1 MSNTA
6 CKSVPGATVI
16 AFFPYIP
23 SIAKFSSPYNGII
36 AAFEQ
41 LGIKLKIF
49 TAPDLVGLNMES
61 FNPTISEGKLVDFI
75 RDENPICVI
84 SINNWGMSKEIRRHI
99 KVPVVKW
106 LFDDLEHHFLHSSF
120 ESPNE
125 AFADSD
131 FVVTYSSALRAK
143 IEGLCPHLVTK
154 PIFLPHA
161 TSIQLFKSIRP
172 KAGKAISFI
181 GSYLDVEPVSV
192 LLQYYGKNGNTVP
205 NALFSLMDALREN
218 PDLDFDK
225 YISATNL
232 ERCAAKLGVDARGF
246 KRLLSDVITTQDRL
260 AAIVALEDLNIK
272 VYGRNDWVRPLLYR
286 RRVSASYQFGK
297 KLDDQ
302 RSLVAAYQASSI
314 TIDAPNLQNRTAIS
328 PRVVEAM
335 ASGALLI
342 TKFHPDSDLYKVF
355 GSDWPV
361 PTYSNLSELRDT
373 CKFYSSNETERLRI
387 VRQCNQLVATG
398 FDFKDRVRQVL
409 QFIGFERVGSGKKIR
424 FEIVSRRR
432 IQRDAIRHDDITRQW
447 QALKNALEEPEE
459 VVSERIR
466 DDKLR
471 RALDVLIA
479 WVQRV
484 FRNPRTPTRMYGSK
498 PSRKRT
504 PSDRMTRVVD
514 ARSPRRPKFRKVAR
528 SIRELFDADW
538 YLTQNPDVA
547 QAGINPLL
555 HYVRHGAE
563 EGRDP
568 SPFFHSKWYLT
579 QNPDVAQAGTNP
591 LLHYVRH
598 GAEEGRDP
606 SPLFHSKWYLA
617 QNPDVAAA
625 RMNPLQHYMEYGR
638 REGRRAH
645 EHDDDA
651 LVRGLLYQH
660 ETVAAARL
668 FATMGPTF
676 DDPIKVMVCPL
687 TDLHTEAEKS
697 DKIIANAAEIEFL
710 TGATKSDG
718 PRRPDSRASSRSRP
732 SPYLAEFSEVMMLPG
747 SSLIIDRSG
756 RAFDDE
762 LDFAVR
768 QFRTRP
774 KRPDLLTTA
783 DGQLLVRF
791 RESSLPIIDRGIHLC
806 KEHDGNYFHWMV
818 EILPRLFMIERLV
831 EDKSIPLLVSD
842 ALNPNLYDLLRL
854 VAHPDRPI
862 LRLDPSRLCRVRH
875 LTYPSDVSR
884 ILDIYEGESGY
895 DTAYLAVELIKR
907 TVQQVKRALI
917 ASVGS
922 RRRRLYLRRGSKYRL
937 LLNDREL
944 EERLAAIGFEL
955 LDLNGLS
962 IVAQVELFS
971 QAEIVVGPMGA
982 AVANIVWCPEGTPV
996 VVLDSDHP
1004 ALPFCILTQ
1013 LAEVCG
1019 ARALLITGP
1028 RSFNRTDKYG
1038 MHDDFT
1044 VDASIVVEYVREL
1057 LD

>member
-342 TKFHPDSDLYKVF
+342 ARFHPDSDLYKVF
-355 GSDWPV
+355 GSDCPV
-361 PTYSNLSELRDT
+361 PTYGNLSELRDI

-387 VRQCNQLVATG
+387 VGQCNQLVATG

-409 QFIGFERVGSGKKIR
+409 QFIGFERPGSGKEVA

-432 IQRDAIRHDDITRQW
+432 IQRHTIGRDNISDQRQ
-447 QALKNALEEPEE
+447 AAKNELEELEE
-459 VVSERIR
+459 VVSECIQ
-466 DDKLR
+466 DDKLQQ
-471 RALDVLIA
+471 ALDLLIA
-479 WVQRV
+479 CIQRV
-484 FRNPRTPTRMYGSK
+484 FRDSRTLTRIYGSK
-498 PSRKRT
+498 RLDELCLRVGNRFENCQDRKYCHGSEVSVYIASHLAEFGGHTHLLEYTLRAE
-504 PSDRMTRVVD
+504 PGDRKT
-514 ARSPRRPKFRKVAR
+514 
-528 SIRELFDADW
+528 IL
-538 YLTQNPDVA
+538 
-547 QAGINPLL
+547 
-555 HYVRHGAE
+555 
-563 EGRDP
+563 
-568 SPFFHSKWYLT
+568 
-579 QNPDVAQAGTNP
+579 
-591 LLHYVRH
+591 
-598 GAEEGRDP
+598 
-606 SPLFHSKWYLA
+606 
-617 QNPDVAAA
+617 
-625 RMNPLQHYMEYGR
+625 
-638 REGRRAH
+638 
-645 EHDDDA
+645 
-651 LVRGLLYQH
+651 
-660 ETVAAARL
+660 
-668 FATMGPTF
+668 
-676 DDPIKVMVCPL
+676 L
-687 TDLHTEAEKS
+687 TDLFNHAKI
-697 DKIIANAAEIEFL
+697 DKLKLRFR
-710 TGATKSDG
+710 D
-718 PRRPDSRASSRSRP
+718 
-732 SPYLAEFSEVMMLPG
+732 LAEFRVAPSGGALVKLEWLSNQLDEIGPKRIMLFNHHEDAVAIAAMAPWLQRSRVFFFHHADTNLCLG
-747 SSLIIDRSG
+747 VHLPFAEHIDLHNIGYFHCRNYEQISSNRYAPLTVLRKPR
-756 RAFDDE
+756 RA
-762 LDFAVR
+762 ASV
-768 QFRTRP
+768 QFRKNGALRSCSSGTYNKFSAEYHYRYFEFIV
-774 KRPDLLTTA
+774 KRLVV
-783 DGQLLVRF
+783 DGGCHFHIGSLPPEAVASVDRLLVQNNVAGQRF
-791 RESSLPIIDRGIHLC
+791 IYIPWVPSLWTALVEHEIDLYISSFPLSGGLATLEAMGSGTPILAHQSSMSRFHGGVDLMYPSVLVWRNKEEFCTIIETVSADDLAKASEDGIRWFERWYSPELAARQLNEVLCGCEGNDDPPPLREYKFDSLERFLA
-806 KEHDGNYFHWMV
+806 FS
-818 EILPRLFMIERLV
+818 RLYDASTALGTGQTGLERQKKPLIER
-831 EDKSIPLLVSD
+831 
-842 ALNPNLYDLLRL
+842 
-854 VAHPDRPI
+854 
-862 LRLDPSRLCRVRH
+862 
-875 LTYPSDVSR
+875 
-884 ILDIYEGESGY
+884 
-895 DTAYLAVELIKR
+895 
-907 TVQQVKRALI
+907 I
-917 ASVGS
+917 AAEW
-922 RRRRLYLRRGSKYRL
+922 RRFKRRRL
-937 LLNDREL
+937 
-944 EERLAAIGFEL
+944 
-955 LDLNGLS
+955 GL
-962 IVAQVELFS
+962 
-971 QAEIVVGPMGA
+971 
-982 AVANIVWCPEGTPV
+982 
-996 VVLDSDHP
+996 
-1004 ALPFCILTQ
+1004 
-1013 LAEVCG
+1013 
-1019 ARALLITGP
+1019 TG
-1028 RSFNRTDKYG
+1028 
-1038 MHDDFT
+1038 
-1044 VDASIVVEYVREL
+1044 
-1057 LD
+1057 